1 MRSVRPTTNKFF
13 LLLALSSLLL
23 LLVVETKAQENS
35 PYSRYGL
42 GDLLPAQNILSR
54 AMGGLTSAYSDYQAV
69 NFSNPA
75 SYTGLKIN
83 TLDIGLDYTS
93 RTLRSLNPPKKFTS
107 ANLVPSYVQIG
118 LPLSKKKEWGMN
130 IGLRPVTRIS
140 YDIFTRTRIPN
151 VDSIQ
156 YKYVGNGGT
165 YQAFMGMAYG
175 IKSLSLG
182 FNAGYMFGTKEY
194 STRVA
199 FINDTVAYKSTNST
213 DTSNFGGLFLNLG
226 LQYKIKLSK
235 DYTLKLGANANLKS
249 TLKATQNS
257 TREIVD
263 FSPTEGLISVD
274 SVFKSQDQKGNIIY
288 PGSWSAGVML
298 ERNEN
303 WMVGAEINV
312 EKWGDYRYYGL
323 SDKLRNSWTARIG
336 GQFMPNNKSTKYWE
350 RVVYS
355 AGMIVGTDPIYFSKN
370 VGYYAFTF
378 GTRLPVRR
386 NVYTNQYTTVNT
398 AFELGFRGNKTNEI
412 RENIFRFSLG
422 FNLSDIWFNKPK
434 YQ

>member
-1 MRSVRPTTNKFF
+1 MRLVRSIINRHLFLVSFF
-13 LLLALSSLLL
+13 LTALSVLQ
-23 LLVVETKAQENS
+23 THAQENS

-42 GDLLPAQNILSR
+42 GDLIPAQNILSR
-54 AMGGLTSAYSDYQAV
+54 SMGGLSAAFADYQAV

-75 SYTGLKIN
+75 SYTGLKIT

-118 LPLSKKKEWGMN
+118 LPLSKKREWGMN
-130 IGLRPVTRIS
+130 LGLRPVTRIN
-140 YDIFTRTRIPN
+140 YEIFTRTRVPN

-156 YKYVGNGGT
+156 YKYIGYGGT

-175 IKSLSLG
+175 SKSLSVG
-182 FNAGYMFGTKEY
+182 FNAGYMFGNKEY
-194 STRVA
+194 GTRVS
-199 FINDTVAYKSTNST
+199 FINDTVAYKSTSST
-213 DTSNFGGLFLNLG
+213 DTSHFGGLFLNLG

-235 DYTLKLGANANLKS
+235 AYTLRLGATANLQSK
-249 TLKATQNS
+249 LKASRNIS
-257 TREIVD
+257 RETID
-263 FSPTEGLISVD
+263 YSPTVGIQVLD
-274 SVFKSQDQKGNIIY
+274 SVYTGQEQKGEIIY
-288 PGSWSAGVML
+288 PGSWSAGFL
-298 ERNEN
+298 IEKNES
-303 WMVGAEINV
+303 WMVGAEMNV
-312 EKWGDYRYYGL
+312 EKWGDYRYYGET
-323 SDKLRNSWTARIG
+323 DKLKNSWTARFG
-336 GQFMPNNKSTKYWE
+336 GQFMPDNKSTKYWD
-350 RVVYS
+350 RVVYC
-355 AGMIVGTDPIYFSKN
+355 AGLIFGTDPINYSKN
-370 VGYYAFTF
+370 VGYYAFTI

>member
-1 MRSVRPTTNKFF
+1 MRLVRSIINRHLFLVSFF
-13 LLLALSSLLL
+13 LTALSVSQ
-23 LLVVETKAQENS
+23 THAQENS

-42 GDLLPAQNILSR
+42 GDLIPAQNILSR
-54 AMGGLTSAYSDYQAV
+54 SMGGLSAAYSDYQAV

-75 SYTGLKIN
+75 SYTGLKIT

-118 LPLSKKKEWGMN
+118 LPLSKKREWGMN
-130 IGLRPVTRIS
+130 LGLRPVSRIN
-140 YDIFTRTRIPN
+140 YEIFTRTRIPN
-151 VDSIQ
+151 VDSVQ
-156 YKYVGNGGT
+156 YKYVGYGGT
-165 YQAFMGMAYG
+165 YQAYMGMAYG
-175 IKSLSLG
+175 SKTLSVG
-182 FNAGYMFGTKEY
+182 FNTGYMFGNKEY
-194 STRVA
+194 STRVS
-199 FINDTVAYKSTNST
+199 FINDSINYKSTIST

-226 LQYKIKLSK
+226 IQYKIKLSK
-235 DYTLKLGANANLKS
+235 DYTLKLGGTANLQSTLNANRS
-249 TLKATQNS
+249 IN
-257 TREIVD
+257 RETID
-263 FSPTEGLISVD
+263 FSPTEGIVVVD
-274 SVFKSQDQKGNIIY
+274 SVFKGQEQKGKIIY
-288 PGSWSAGVML
+288 PGSWSAGFMI
-298 ERNEN
+298 EKNEN
-303 WMVGAEINV
+303 WMIGAEFNV
-312 EKWGDYRYYGL
+312 EKWGNYRYYGE
-323 SDKLRNSWTARIG
+323 SDKLKNSWTARFG
-336 GQFMPNNKSTKYWE
+336 GQFMPDNKSTKYWE

-355 AGMIVGTDPIYFSKN
+355 AGLFFGTDPINYSKN